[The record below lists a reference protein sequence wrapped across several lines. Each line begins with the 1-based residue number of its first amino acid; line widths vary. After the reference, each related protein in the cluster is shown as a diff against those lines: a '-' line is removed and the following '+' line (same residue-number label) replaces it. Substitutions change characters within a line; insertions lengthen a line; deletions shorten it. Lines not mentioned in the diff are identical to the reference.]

1 MSTDEWQVVASPA
14 RSRATRAAESAP
26 DDAALQRFAQLELTE
41 VLRAYESRDEHKTA
55 ALLAQVKR
63 LLIDVGAPQGV
74 NLKSLYERLR
84 ALCRN
89 GEVDRAG
96 RPAFEEIMDKAWQ
109 RLELGELEAL
119 LRSQPRQFTV
129 RVAPWSP
136 KARLVGLAPGAAP
149 KRDKPPRDLAAEA
162 AYEAQLVAYL
172 TTWPSATLGTLGLDN
187 PPPRGVA
194 ERVSTTAFVAARTPA
209 VFTTSELRGQTVV
222 WLAAKATRTRGS
234 RGEGGRR
241 RRTEAAE
248 AASDDGS
255 DAASRAAARD
265 AAPQPPPAQP
275 QLAQPL
281 PLPAEAQAEAQPP
294 PPQRAQPPLY
304 APPPSGPSLL
314 PPPGF
319 ARSEA
324 RGGAAA
330 SVAAAP
336 LVLPPQHSILP
347 PAAHARSYEAAV
359 TPTAQESRLM
369 QALGGVAG
377 GERIVAHMRAMGI
390 EASDLLRLAPLV
402 AADADAELQLLG
414 FAEPVTRARVR
425 AALRAATET
434 G

>member
-1 MSTDEWQVVASPA
+1 MSTDEWQVVAASPG
-14 RSRATRAAESAP
+14 RSRATKAAESAP
-26 DDAALQRFAQLELTE
+26 DDAALQHFAQLKLTD
-41 VLRAYESRDEHKTA
+41 VLRAYESRDKDETA
-55 ALLAQVKR
+55 ALLAQLKR

-84 ALCRN
+84 ALSRN
-89 GEVDRAG
+89 SEADKAG
-96 RPAFEEIMDKAWQ
+96 RPKLEAALEKLWQ
-109 RLELGELEAL
+109 RLELDELEAL
-119 LRSQPRQFTV
+119 LRSQPTQFTV

-194 ERVSTTAFVAARTPA
+194 ERVSTTAFVSARTPA
-209 VFTTSELRGQTVV
+209 VFITSELRGQTVV
-222 WLAAKATRTRGS
+222 RLAAKATRARGS

-241 RRTEAAE
+241 RRTEAPE
-248 AASDDGS
+248 AASDDGA
-255 DAASRAAARD
+255 DAAFWAPARD
-265 AAPQPPPAQP
+265 AAPQPPPAQA
-275 QLAQPL
+275 QVAQPL
-281 PLPAEAQAEAQPP
+281 PLPAEAQPP
-294 PPQRAQPPLY
+294 PPPPLRAQPPLY
-304 APPPSGPSLL
+304 APPSLL

-324 RGGAAA
+324 LGGAAA

-347 PAAHARSYEAAV
+347 PAAHARGYEAAV
-359 TPTAQESRLM
+359 TPNVQESRLM